1 MKQFLLFLS
10 FPILMFCS
18 CTKDPKGIVNM
29 RDLSNYIIADSLHIR
44 QGMLFRAAHLADA
57 TDDEIQYL
65 ATLPTTKIIDFRLE
79 DEKRDRADRVVHG
92 AEYINIPIDA
102 SGNVMAQATDEEKKK
117 FGGNKRFDLRKIIVM
132 IAFNDKAKK
141 VAREIYHNLFF
152 NSDCQ
157 AQYAHFFRELIAT
170 DTGAILYHC
179 TQGKDR
185 TGVASALL
193 LAALGADRE
202 TIIADFDATNAVY
215 EADIRKY
222 SRRVRFFGGKEDE
235 VAVVKAFIGVNTD
248 NFVRELKQIDEQYGS
263 IENYL
268 KGPIGLTDDDI
279 NTLRKRYI
287 IK

>member
-10 FPILMFCS
+10 LPILMFCS

-141 VAREIYHNLFF
+141 VAREMYHNLFF

-170 DTGAILYHC
+170 DIGAILYHC
-179 TQGKDR
+179 TQGKEKVMVLLIGEKEYKYQL
-185 TGVASALL
+185 TESAQK
-193 LAALGADRE
+193 ALNKTYELYILMSDLQGAQ
-202 TIIADFDATNAVY
+202 
-215 EADIRKY
+215 K
-222 SRRVRFFGGKEDE
+222 
-235 VAVVKAFIGVNTD
+235 
-248 NFVRELKQIDEQYGS
+248 L
-263 IENYL
+263 
-268 KGPIGLTDDDI
+268 I
-279 NTLRKRYI
+279 NTNGAI
-287 IK
+287 IERWKQKNH